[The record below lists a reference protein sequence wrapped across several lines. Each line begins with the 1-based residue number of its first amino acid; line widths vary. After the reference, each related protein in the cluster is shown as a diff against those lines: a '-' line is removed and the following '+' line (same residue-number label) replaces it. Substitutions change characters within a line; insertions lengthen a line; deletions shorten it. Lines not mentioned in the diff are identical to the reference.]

1 VVGEALLGGRTL
13 TETLGAHLLVARAT
27 LLTAA
32 GSRPHAAQ
40 AGLGTVWSRKRDGG
54 ELPVG
59 LGEPCSRRDLGWRG
73 WGTWQGG
80 SLWGKAWSS
89 SPNPPHSCPQRQEQT
104 LTPALVGAL
113 RVHTKL
119 VSSTAGSLRAAFINV
134 CEEAG
139 RVGTSIPIS
148 LTGKLRPWLLGKDLP
163 RLKECG

>member
-1 VVGEALLGGRTL
+1 MGGRTL

-40 AGLGTVWSRKRDGG
+40 AGLGTVWSRERDEG

-59 LGEPCSRRDLGWRG
+59 LGERCSRRDLGWGG
-73 WGTWQGG
+73 WGTWEGS
-80 SLWGKAWSS
+80 SLWGKASAA
-89 SPNPPHSCPQRQEQT
+89 PPTLPTAVPRRQEQT

-119 VSSTAGSLRAAFINV
+119 VGSTAGSLRAAFINV

-139 RVGTSIPIS
+139 RVETSVPIS
-148 LTGKLRPWLLGKDLP
+148 LTGKLRPGWLGKDLP
-163 RLKECG
+163 GLKECG